1 ELRRRLGDEIFFKAI
16 RHYVDKNQGKAVE
29 TVDLARAIEEAIG
42 HNFDRFFDQ
51 YVFSPGHPSLKVEAR
66 YEPEQKRL
74 RIKVQQKQK
83 TTGEGALPVFRF
95 PLDVR
100 VLVGV
105 KPTSQRLDVT
115 DAEQTFY
122 VACDD
127 EPSAATID

>member
-1 ELRRRLGDEIFFKAI
+1 
-16 RHYVDKNQGKAVE
+16 
-29 TVDLARAIEEAIG
+29 
-42 HNFDRFFDQ
+42 
-51 YVFSPGHPSLKVEAR
+51 
-66 YEPEQKRL
+66 
-74 RIKVQQKQK
+74 K

-122 VACDD
+122 IACDD
-127 EPSAATID
+127 EPSAATIDPRREVLGTLEVDKPVDWWINELKSAPEARARTEAALALGKDASIRAVDALGAALLKDRFWATQGACAKALGQVRTSR